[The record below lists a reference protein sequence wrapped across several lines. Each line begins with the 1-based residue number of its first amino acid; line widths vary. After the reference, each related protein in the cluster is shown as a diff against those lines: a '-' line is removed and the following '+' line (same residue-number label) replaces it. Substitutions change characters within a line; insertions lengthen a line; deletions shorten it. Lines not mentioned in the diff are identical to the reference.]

1 MMSLHVITYI
11 IMSTKVWS
19 NTISI
24 MVCLAT
30 LLYIIEKTL
39 QHKNQLATYNQRL
52 VFLLVFFCLMTSI
65 ANINVPISAL
75 SCILIRR
82 NNPTV
87 HELVF
92 SRDFGVVYF
101 DLRAVSHGNRQ
112 QLVAEVIP
120 FNCPGYVH
128 LRADCLL
135 DVS

>member
-1 MMSLHVITYI
+1 MSLHVITYI

-75 SCILIRR
+75 SCHLIRR
-82 NNPTV
+82 NKPTV
-87 HELVF
+87 HEPVF
-92 SRDFGVVYF
+92 PGNSGVVYF
-101 DLRAVSHGNRQ
+101 DLLAVPDGDRQ
-112 QLVAEVIP
+112 QRVLEIVS
-120 FNCPGYVH
+120 FDCSGHVH